1 MGFIS
6 LLLVFNIYS
15 SVHDSTNPRVSE
27 AENELVHQELIF
39 ELDGIINKTC
49 EFCSK
54 VETLRSLTCKNDTFV
69 LVIGVLSSGSE
80 SQASEKDADSDSR
93 GKETYLIRVTAEM
106 KSTPL
111 LVESLSRMMVE
122 TVTEFP
128 PETGLGESC
137 TIQLKQG
144 REYLVTGSIDT
155 NSLVPKLSPCDYILD
170 WSSLQTINKHRI
182 FSAFNS
188 LKCS

>member
-39 ELDGIINKTC
+39 ELDRIINKTC

-54 VETLRSLTCKNDTFV
+54 VQTLRSLTCKNDTFV
-69 LVIGVLSSGSE
+69 LVVGVLSSGSE
-80 SQASEKDADSDSR
+80 SHASENDTGSESHASENDTGSESQLLKTILVLIQ
-93 GKETYLIRVTAEM
+93 GETYLIRVTAEM

-111 LVESLSRMMVE
+111 LFESLSRMMVK
-122 TVTEFP
+122 P
-128 PETGLGESC
+128 
-137 TIQLKQG
+137 
-144 REYLVTGSIDT
+144 
-155 NSLVPKLSPCDYILD
+155 
-170 WSSLQTINKHRI
+170 
-182 FSAFNS
+182 
-188 LKCS
+188 